1 MEEGVE
7 SINWSSFID
16 DNFAVRVKRIDSDI
30 DTVATERKIGSI
42 ILSNTDGISVNL
54 SNPKSFIRV
63 IANENDLYLCYG
75 KYQLNKKYFEE
86 MKPHKRPFFHPGCMS
101 PKLAR
106 CMVNLSRIREGD
118 LVLDPFCGTGGIL
131 MEAGII
137 GARLVGCDI
146 DWRMKKG
153 TATNLDYIGITD
165 YKTHVV
171 DIRELEMYELADAV
185 VTDPPYGIST
195 TTSGEGTSGI
205 FKSFLIS
212 IKHNMKDDA
221 LLVMAS
227 PDSIDIDSIL
237 DEVGFVLHERYAIR
251 MHRSLTRI
259 ISVIAKKE

>member
-1 MEEGVE
+1 
-7 SINWSSFID
+7 
-16 DNFAVRVKRIDSDI
+16 
-30 DTVATERKIGSI
+30 
-42 ILSNTDGISVNL
+42 
-54 SNPKSFIRV
+54 
-63 IANENDLYLCYG
+63 
-75 KYQLNKKYFEE
+75 
-86 MKPHKRPFFHPGCMS
+86 
-101 PKLAR
+101 
-106 CMVNLSRIREGD
+106 
-118 LVLDPFCGTGGIL
+118 

-259 ISVIAKKE
+259 ISVIAKK